1 MPRPKG
7 SKNKTKTAE
16 KTTVISTIDYTELIE
31 EKLNEK
37 TQISAEITSIT
48 DQLEALKAQ
57 LKDKKK
63 TLNSIEKELTKLETR
78 KTEEEAK
85 AAEEAKKIQL
95 ESMLQQLLNS
105 GMSTDEI
112 LDKLK

>member
-1 MPRPKG
+1 MG
-7 SKNKTKTAE
+7 
-16 KTTVISTIDYTELIE
+16 I
-31 EKLNEK
+31 LNE
-37 TQISAEITSIT
+37 
-48 DQLEALKAQ
+48 EAK
-57 LKDKKK
+57 
-63 TLNSIEKELTKLETR
+63 KELTKLETR
-78 KTEEEAK
+78 KAEEEAK

>member
-7 SKNKTKTAE
+7 SKNKPKTAE
-16 KTTVISTIDYTELIE
+16 KATVVSTVDYTELIE

-57 LKDKKK
+57 SVAARTYSLG
-63 TLNSIEKELTKLETR
+63 
-78 KTEEEAK
+78 K
-85 AAEEAKKIQL
+85 APVRIHAPAVIKQRYEH
-95 ESMLQQLLNS
+95 
-105 GMSTDEI
+105 G
-112 LDKLK
+112 